1 MLGLYVDDSTFL
13 ENFSQEHLSTLRL
26 SAANFTN
33 STFINNYSKQG
44 THGFLIDTNSEVT
57 FKNITIRNDEATV
70 RKIMHKDIQV
80 TSGFFI
86 VNGQS
91 TLQIESNSTIEN
103 TFGRDATLAVIQ
115 SGSEVYF
122 N

>member
-1 MLGLYVDDSTFL
+1 
-13 ENFSQEHLSTLRL
+13 
-26 SAANFTN
+26 
-33 STFINNYSKQG
+33 
-44 THGFLIDTNSEVT
+44 
-57 FKNITIRNDEATV
+57 
-70 RKIMHKDIQV
+70 MHKDIQV